1 MGFFDELTNLFTQ
14 EEIDKRF
21 KLEVLGRTAVC
32 VTGYKQIISL
42 GESCVV
48 MLLKGM
54 TKLTVTGAKL
64 YIKKLEENEVVIAG
78 SILNI
83 SLE

>member
-14 EEIDKRF
+14 EEIDKSF

-32 VTGYKQIISL
+32 VTGYKKIISL

-48 MLLKGM
+48 LLLKGM
-54 TKLTVTGAKL
+54 TKLSVAGAKL

-78 SILNI
+78 TIMNI